1 MTDYDRFEKCY
12 VDDAAAILRYAR
24 YRVGVDHAED
34 IVADTFALAWQKLD
48 QLPDPPKPWLLATA
62 RRVSANHLRARRRER
77 ERRGEVGDF
86 LADLTN
92 SDATAMEHH
101 HDLIAAIKVLPP
113 LDREAL
119 LLVTWCDLT
128 NIEAAKVMECS
139 ATAFNVRLHRARKRL
154 QRSMRGSDL
163 SEHTRGDFR

>member
-1 MTDYDRFEKCY
+1 MTVYDRFEKCY
-12 VDDAAAILRYAR
+12 VDEAAAILRYAR

-34 IVADTFALAWQKLD
+34 IVADTFALAWQRFD
-48 QLPDPPKPWLLATA
+48 QLPDPAKPWLLATA
-62 RRVSANHLRARRRER
+62 RRVSANYLRARRRER

-86 LADLTN
+86 LADLTS
-92 SDATAMEHH
+92 SDVTSVDLH
-101 HDLIAAIKVLPP
+101 HDLIAAIRVLPP

-154 QRSMRGSDL
+154 QRLMRGSVP
-163 SEHTRGDFR
+163 SEQSRGDFR

>member
-1 MTDYDRFEKCY
+1 MNAHDRFEKCY
-12 VDDAAAILRYAR
+12 LEDAAAILRYAR

-34 IVADTFALAWQKLD
+34 VVADTFAVAWQKLD
-48 QLPDPPKPWLLATA
+48 QVPDPAKPWLLATA

-86 LADLTN
+86 LADLSLSGT
-92 SDATAMEHH
+92 DLVDHH
-101 HDLIAAIKVLPP
+101 RDLITAIKVLAP

-128 NIEAAKVMECS
+128 NTEAAKVMES
-139 ATAFNVRLHRARKRL
+139 SVTAFNVRLHRARKRL
-154 QRSMRGSDL
+154 QRVVRESEL
-163 SEHTRGDFR
+163 PEHTRGDFR

>member
-1 MTDYDRFEKCY
+1 M
-12 VDDAAAILRYAR
+12 
-24 YRVGVDHAED
+24 
-34 IVADTFALAWQKLD
+34 ADTFALAWRKFD
-48 QLPDPPKPWLLATA
+48 QLPDPARPWLFAAA
-62 RRVSANHLRARRRER
+62 RRVSANHLRTRRRER
-77 ERRGEVGDF
+77 ERLGEVGDF
-86 LADLTN
+86 LAALMSTGTTLVED
-92 SDATAMEHH
+92 H

-128 NIEAAKVMECS
+128 NIEAAEVMGSS

-154 QRSMRGSDL
+154 QRILRESEL